1 MIALDCQHISK
12 SFDGVPV
19 LRDLTFH
26 IEKGSKTALVGVN
39 GAGKTTFLRIVIGE
53 YEADGG
59 MIVIDKDARVGYLS
73 QGHSDEELFHR
84 EGSETRSIWDMLCE
98 SKSDV
103 IALERELEEAEHSL
117 DGLTGSELEAALK
130 KCEDLRKQYEEFEG
144 YAWRGQVKGVA
155 RGLGFSDEET
165 SRAVGSLSGGERMR
179 VSLGCILLKD
189 PDILLLD
196 EPTNHLDIS
205 SIKWLENYLTH
216 LNKTVVLISH
226 DRYFLDRIVDTVIEI
241 EYGTARTYAGNYTE
255 FAKKKKKIRADELHA
270 WENQQQEIRH
280 QEAVIK
286 KLHQFNREKSV
297 KRARSREKMLDKLE
311 RLDKPL
317 EEAGGMRL
325 SLQPDSTS
333 GNDVL
338 TLKDVEAGFGDRTLF
353 EDVNLMIRRGEH
365 VAFLGDNG
373 TGKTTLLKLITGDSY
388 GCTASGTIRTGTG
401 VTIGYYD
408 QNLEFF
414 DENATLFDVLRE
426 AYPDLNDTRIRN
438 ALAAFLFTGDDVFKQ
453 VKDLSGG
460 EKGRLSLAKLML
472 SGSNFLI
479 LDEPTNHLDIWGKE
493 ALEDAL
499 SEYRGTL
506 LFVSHDRY
514 FIGQVADRV
523 WELYGNRI
531 NDYVGGYEYYEEHA
545 DERRKTLRDSTDE
558 ELHDGLR
565 ESAEEDKDEGA
576 SGGADQELTWEE
588 QKALRAAIQKHE
600 RDLAR
605 CEQEIAELEARQIE
619 LEDSLADPAIATN
632 GEKLAAIAA
641 EQQEVEDRLLDAM
654 SRWEELAEDSLND

>member
-103 IALERELEEAEHSL
+103 IALERELEGTEQSL
-117 DGLTGSELEAALK
+117 AGLTGSELEAALK
-130 KCEDLRKQYEEFEG
+130 KCEDLRKQYEELEG

-388 GCTASGTIRTGTG
+388 GCTTSGTIRTGTG

-523 WELYGNRI
+523 WELYGSRI

-545 DERRKTLRDSTDE
+545 DERREILRDSTDE
-558 ELHDGLR
+558 ELHAGSQ
-565 ESAEEDKDEGA
+565 ESAKIEEDKRA
-576 SGGADQELTWEE
+576 SGEADQELTWEE

-641 EQQEVEDRLLDAM
+641 EQLEVEDRLLDAM